1 MRFGLQRGSRF
12 LTVFILVCAITLLL
26 EFYLIFVRQ
35 ASSFRIEGEQRYDLA
50 DFAKGAVVAHAF
62 LMRGDGMQ
70 AVSIRLSS
78 SGATVARVQWT
89 LWRGF
94 PEQPKEMA
102 RAFEGVEAFDLRPG
116 GQWKTISFTRDGSS
130 KDRWYTL
137 QMRLLDPE
145 PPPSPQ
151 VSISASYD
159 NPDRGGLLFVNG
171 LLKPGSLN
179 LRAERR
185 GRTLYRQFL
194 AEASPNL
201 PSVLRIPAV
210 QWAIAI
216 VLHWALIVFAYAV
229 ITDEQEIQSARSP
242 L

>member
-1 MRFGLQRGSRF
+1 
-12 LTVFILVCAITLLL
+12 
-26 EFYLIFVRQ
+26 
-35 ASSFRIEGEQRYDLA
+35 
-50 DFAKGAVVAHAF
+50 
-62 LMRGDGMQ
+62 
-70 AVSIRLSS
+70 
-78 SGATVARVQWT
+78 
-89 LWRGF
+89 
-94 PEQPKEMA
+94 MA

-130 KDRWYTL
+130 NDRWYTL

-145 PPPSPQ
+145 PPPAPQ

-159 NPDRGGLLFVNG
+159 NPERGGLLFVNG

>member
-1 MRFGLQRGSRF
+1 MNYGLQRGSRF
-12 LTVFILVCAITLLL
+12 LAVFTVVCAAALLI
-26 EFYLIFVRQ
+26 ECYLIFIQ
-35 ASSFRIEGEQRYDLA
+35 QGSSFRIEGDRRYDIT
-50 DFAKGAVVAHAF
+50 DFATGAVVSHAF

-116 GQWKTISFTRDGSS
+116 RQWKTITFTRDGSS

-137 QMRLLDPE
+137 QLRLLDPE

-151 VSISASYD
+151 VSIVASHD
-159 NPDRGGLLFVNG
+159 NPDRGGLLFVNE
-171 LLKPGSLN
+171 LPKPGSLN

-185 GRTLYRQFL
+185 GRTLYRRFL
-194 AEASPNL
+194 AEAAPNL
-201 PSVLRIPAV
+201 QAKLRAPAV
-210 QWAIAI
+210 QWVIAAAF
-216 VLHWALIVFAYAV
+216 HWALIVFAFAV
-229 ITDEQEIQSARSP
+229 FSEARNPAVRGPS
-242 L
+242 